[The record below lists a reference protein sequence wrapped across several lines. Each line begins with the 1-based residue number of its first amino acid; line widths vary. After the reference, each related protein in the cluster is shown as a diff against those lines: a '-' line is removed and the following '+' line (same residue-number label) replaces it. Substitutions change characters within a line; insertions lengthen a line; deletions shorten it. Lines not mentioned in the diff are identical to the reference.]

1 MMYMYTIALLL
12 RFLHGVLDLQ
22 GDERRHIRGENI
34 ALVFTGP
41 IPKPFSFQSGN
52 EVYVTER
59 STLYTVCS
67 LGARPLAWQG
77 SVLGLTLFP
86 GHLPLCFLD
95 RIRDL

>member
-1 MMYMYTIALLL
+1 MMYMYTKELLL

-34 ALVFTGP
+34 ALVFTGL

-52 EVYVTER
+52 KVYVTER
-59 STLYTVCS
+59 STLYTVYN
-67 LGARPLAWQG
+67 LGARPFAWQG
-77 SVLGLTLFP
+77 SVLGLSLFP